1 MSSLRYNNLNT
12 SNLTSSNDLRLC
24 SQATQLTA
32 ASMKKKFIPKEK
44 IESRICSPEN
54 IKRTLSP
61 IVIKIPYE
69 DDKHRLRY
77 KKSKIVM
84 KDKRD
89 TIRVPRF
96 QIGAPMFSS
105 ENHFSSRN
113 QKEKSYL
120 SPEINI
126 PRSRSILKKRRTLT
140 LESNLSSKR
149 RDTSNNKVRFG
160 SEAVPVVQV
169 FKVKSYKNEY
179 KEMQQKY
186 EQQRIENEK
195 QKTVCSG
202 VCIIF

>member
-1 MSSLRYNNLNT
+1 MFNARCPECNNDVEVINGRCSKCNFDISNYNSSSIT
-12 SNLTSSNDLRLC
+12 ET
-24 SQATQLTA
+24 
-32 ASMKKKFIPKEK
+32 F
-44 IESRICSPEN
+44 
-54 IKRTLSP
+54 
-61 IVIKIPYE
+61 
-69 DDKHRLRY
+69 
-77 KKSKIVM
+77 KSKIEM

-105 ENHFSSRN
+105 EKHFSSRN

-169 FKVKSYKNEY
+169 FKVKSYRNEY